1 LTKSKEYV
9 KIKEYFNK
17 FTGGYL
23 MKNIYDIVMK
33 DKATKD
39 SPALSDY
46 LFKEDEKIEFLS
58 TNVIT
63 LNLLFS
69 GRVDGGIPVGR
80 VSMISAPSMLGKSF
94 VGYGLVKNAQQ
105 KGMQVC
111 IIDTERAFSFKFA
124 QSIGIDISTDKLVVL
139 QENGI
144 EEVSGIIMTICKEV
158 PKEERK
164 NILFVID
171 SWGSLITS
179 KTLDNALVGNDV
191 ADFTI
196 PKKKNNLANIILNT
210 KATYFVINHVYDN
223 VGGMG
228 DTMKIP
234 GGRKIEYNCES
245 IVLGRSRAKETKSAT
260 DKTVIGHIITA
271 ETFKSRWSKEKS
283 KLKFR
288 IKVEGG
294 LDIFYGI
301 LEDALE
307 AGAILTDKPGY
318 YVRSH
323 IEDDKPISEKNL
335 YCSDFWLPVFKD
347 TDFKEY
353 LEKKYT
359 YTAPID
365 ISTEQ
370 DALSIMNQEIETV
383 ETKEETISKKKRK

>member
-1 LTKSKEYV
+1 
-9 KIKEYFNK
+9 
-17 FTGGYL
+17 

-33 DKATKD
+33 DKVTKD

-124 QSIGIDISTDKLVVL
+124 KSIGIDISTDKLVVL

-301 LEDALE
+301 LEDAIE
-307 AGAILTDKPGY
+307 AGVIDVPSSGFYSRICVL
-318 YVRSH
+318 
-323 IEDDKPISEKNL
+323 DDKKYRENEIYN
-335 YCSDFWLPVFKD
+335 SDFWLPIFKETGFKD
-347 TDFKEY
+347 W

-359 YTAPID
+359 YSTPLD
-365 ISTEQ
+365 ISTESE
-370 DALSIMNQEIETV
+370 ALNIMN
-383 ETKEETISKKKRK
+383 EELNKSQVKKKRK

>member
-1 LTKSKEYV
+1 MKS
-9 KIKEYFNK
+9 
-17 FTGGYL
+17 
-23 MKNIYDIVMK
+23 IYSIVLK
-33 DKATKD
+33 DKETKT
-39 SPALSDY
+39 SNALSSY
-46 LFKEDEKIEFLS
+46 LFTEDEKPEFLS
-58 TNVIT
+58 TNVIS

-69 GRVDGGIPVGR
+69 GRVDGGIPKGKI
-80 VSMISAPSMLGKSF
+80 SMLSAPSMLGKSF
-94 VGYGLVKNAQQ
+94 VAYGLIKNAQ
-105 KGMQVC
+105 KSGMQVVL
-111 IIDTERAFSFKFA
+111 IDSERAFSFSFA
-124 QSIGIDISTDKLVVL
+124 QAIGIDISPEKLVVL

-144 EEVSGIIMTICKEV
+144 EDVSGIITTICHEIDK
-158 PKEERK
+158 KERK

-171 SWGSLITS
+171 SFGSLVTS
-179 KTLDNALVGNDV
+179 KTMDNALVGNDA
-191 ADFTI
+191 ADFTVA
-196 PKKKNNLANIILNT
+196 KKKNSLANIMLNT
-210 KATYFVINHVYDN
+210 RATFFVVNHIYDSMN
-223 VGGMG
+223 SMGGELLN
-228 DTMKIP
+228 IP
-234 GGRKIEYNCES
+234 GGRKIMFNS
-245 IVLGRSRAKETKSAT
+245 DSVVLGTSRAKEKKSTT
-260 DKTVIGHIITA
+260 DKTVVGHIITA
-271 ETFKSRWSKEKS
+271 QTYKSRWSKEKS
-283 KLKFR
+283 VLKYR
-288 IKVEGG
+288 IKVDGG